1 MFKDL
6 NDLPPVLTI
15 KEAADIAR
23 CSPWT
28 IRRALRLGLL
38 KGGRTETSGA
48 SPHRIKREHL
58 LAWLFG
64 DEQQQQSIV

>member
-6 NDLPPVLTI
+6 NELPPVLTI
-15 KEAADIAR
+15 KEAADVAR

-38 KGGRTETSGA
+38 KGGRSETSGA

-58 LAWLFG
+58 LLWLFG
-64 DEQQQQSIV
+64 DEQQQQSVV